1 MQGYPISQSSFRRAM
16 ADTMHAP
23 RQNPWFFWIIGT
35 VMVALGTFLG
45 VIYTPE
51 GSSKFLSIIYPI
63 AGVILGAIIGIIII
77 FIINLI
83 LAPYRQ
89 RNEAR
94 DLLLA
99 KPKPIPLLNRGELIR
114 AISEVQQTSGELLMA
129 QEQLDNLE
137 AMSPNLVHVDAME
150 TRDYTY
156 AKYKQA
162 INKLSAEK
170 MVAGKLFESLL
181 SDLIAYISTQVWVK
195 EAKPT
200 FIGSNPQQFH
210 IHTALETF
218 GRIASKVSEVTRKID
233 ELSGQVHDIEGS
245 QTE

>member
-1 MQGYPISQSSFRRAM
+1 MESSWRRAWE
-16 ADTMHAP
+16 DTERFRHTAGSFWGLEIVGASVLGLVGGYAGFLLAP
-23 RQNPWFFWIIGT
+23 INATPKQSFMYPAIGA
-35 VMVALGTFLG
+35 VVG
-45 VIYTPE
+45 VIVGLTIV
-51 GSSKFLSIIYPI
+51 FLLIY
-63 AGVILGAIIGIIII
+63 GL
-77 FIINLI
+77 NLFS
-83 LAPYRQ
+83 APYRQ

-114 AISEVQQTSGELLMA
+114 AISEVQHTSGELLMA

-137 AMSPNLVHVDAME
+137 ARSPNLVHVDAME
-150 TRDYTY
+150 TRDDAY

-170 MVAGKLFESLL
+170 MVAGKPFESLL

-200 FIGSNPQQFH
+200 SIGGDDPQKDR
-210 IHTALETF
+210 TALGTF
-218 GRIASKVSEVTRKID
+218 GRIAGKINEATRKID
-233 ELSGQVHDIEGS
+233 ELSGQAPDKEGY
-245 QTE
+245 QT